1 MEHVLTA
8 PGCHRGLFSVGRLH
22 GGDRASVLEV
32 FEGMSERSR
41 RLRFHGP
48 KPRLREADLDRLV
61 DVGCC
66 GKEAVAAVDLVTG
79 SVVGTARF
87 VRDDADP
94 RSAEVAF
101 EVVDDCQGRGVG
113 QELVSELTA
122 LARREGIERFH
133 ATVVPGN
140 EPALALLRRAG
151 RLVHSSYVDGA
162 HELVIELEP
171 AAVQSRTPLTRTPA
185 ARRPRERFT
194 LADVRAA

>member
-1 MEHVLTA
+1 MEHALTA
-8 PGCHRGLFSVGRLH
+8 PGCDRGLVSVERLR
-22 GGDRASVLEV
+22 GGDRGAVLEV
-32 FEGMSERSR
+32 FSRMSERSR

-48 KPRLREADLDRLV
+48 KPRLREVEVERFV

-66 GKEAVAAVDLVTG
+66 GREAVAATDLVTG
-79 SVVGTARF
+79 AVVGTARF
-87 VRDDADP
+87 VRDDDDP

-113 QELVSELTA
+113 GRLVDELGA
-122 LARREGIERFH
+122 LARRQGIHRFH

-162 HELVIELEP
+162 HELVVELEP
-171 AAVQSRTPLTRTPA
+171 LS
-185 ARRPRERFT
+185 
-194 LADVRAA
+194 RAA